1 MKYAL
6 FLFAFSLLLTLIIN
20 LIASKFNFLIYKPD
34 MNHKENFKNKIFN
47 TGGCIFLFYYLSIQF
62 LQFQINEFYNLL
74 FFILIFSIGL
84 FSDIKNI
91 NANFRLIIISLFS
104 IIYVVYTKSFI
115 IDLKFDILN
124 NLFLNY
130 EIIAIL
136 FTSVCIVILING
148 INFIDG
154 VHGMVLLYSI
164 IVLSLLNYFIFFIL
178 SLNTL
183 PESGLILIP
192 IISVLLIF
200 NLKEKIFFGD
210 AGSYLIGAIL
220 GVLIIKITNTHGYSY
235 PYFYANLLIYPA
247 FEVFFSIFRKMF
259 QKKGPY
265 QADKKH
271 LHHLIQNFYLKKNF
285 NLTNSKILSSISINF
300 IIFFFNLISI
310 NFYQNKYI
318 LIPNIFAFV
327 IFYLISYFY
336 FNKKTK
342 NYY

>member
-6 FLFAFSLLLTLIIN
+6 FLFAFSLLLTLNIN

-74 FFILIFSIGL
+74 FFILIFTIGL

-259 QKKGPY
+259 QKKG
-265 QADKKH
+265 
-271 LHHLIQNFYLKKNF
+271 LIKQTKN
-285 NLTNSKILSSISINF
+285 IF
-300 IIFFFNLISI
+300 II
-310 NFYQNKYI
+310 
-318 LIPNIFAFV
+318 
-327 IFYLISYFY
+327 
-336 FNKKTK
+336 
-342 NYY
+342 